1 MKTLILTEKPSVAR
15 DFAKALAVQGK
26 KEGYLEDNRFI
37 ITWAL
42 GHLVELLEPE
52 DYDPKWKK
60 WNLESLPILP
70 AEFAYKPIEKTQRQL
85 NIIKKLLSQKDV
97 EKVVVATDAGRE
109 GEVIARTVLLHS
121 DFRDRKKIQRFWT
134 SQALTPQVVREG
146 MASLA
151 DAGSYDRL
159 WQAGQARQIADW
171 LVGMNCSRA
180 ATVKMK
186 DLFSVG
192 RVQTAVLAL
201 LADRRKER
209 ENFKPEPYWMLR
221 AFFANDKG
229 RWRGTWFKG
238 KENRF
243 DKEEKAKE
251 IQEKITGQTGFVKKV
266 TKQKKKQ
273 APPLLFSLTELQ
285 REANT
290 RFGFTAAKTLETAQA
305 LYEERKCL
313 SYPRT
318 DSQVLGT
325 KNVSMTQQI
334 AKKLSSSYPN
344 IFAGLEEKLIQ
355 VSNKR
360 VFNDAKLTDHHAL
373 IPLAPLPQNA
383 KNEEKKL
390 YDLVLKRFAAAFYP
404 DCEFEETEIITEVLK
419 ESFRTKGKIILKQ
432 GWKSVYGDTDKK
444 TKKEDEDEEADELP
458 ALVKDDPAR
467 VTDSRMEKKMTQPP
481 PEYTEALLLKD
492 MSSPGKYVSEEEL
505 KKIYRGETGLG
516 TQATRAQ
523 IIETLLS
530 RKYAQR
536 EKRHLIATDKGCR
549 LVNTLRTLKTA
560 AILTSPEETARWE
573 MQLNRIAQGQESDKS
588 FLEGI
593 RNFIQQTVGEFHQMT
608 EQMAKIQDMGT
619 CPVCGG
625 KIIEWKRGFGCSNW
639 RKEDGECRF
648 VVWKIISGKIL
659 PPSVIA
665 ELITK
670 KEAGPIAGFAD
681 ENDRPFSAKLR
692 LAEENGAWQ
701 VKLETVETPPENRPP
716 SSDVIGQCPA
726 CGGNVRETQRA
737 YGCANWREAD
747 GGCKFTIW
755 KEMAKKLITPDMAK
769 KLLQGEKIGPLDNF
783 ISKKGNPFS
792 ASLKV
797 MQENGRWDVKFVF
810 EDNPAPAQPG
820 ADSGN
825 GVNTA
830 NSEKIFLGHCPSCG
844 GEIVE
849 KPKGYGCANWRDAD
863 GGCKFVIWKN
873 MAQKEISPQVAAQL
887 LKDGITDVLFGFL
900 SKKGNA
906 FSARLKL
913 AEDEN
918 GQYKVGFDF
927 PDDRS
932 HS

>member
-1 MKTLILTEKPSVAR
+1 MAR
-15 DFAKALAVQGK
+15 DFAKALDVQGK
-26 KEGYLEDNRFI
+26 NEGYIENERFI

-70 AEFAYKPIEKTQRQL
+70 AEFRYKPIEKTYKQL
-85 NIIKKLLSQKDV
+85 NIIKKLLSQKSV
-97 EKVVVATDAGRE
+97 ERVVVATDAGRE

-121 DFRDRKKIQRFWT
+121 DFRDKKKIQRFWT
-134 SQALTPQVVREG
+134 SQALTEQVVREG
-146 MASLA
+146 MATLA
-151 DAGSYDRL
+151 DGSRYDRL

-201 LADRRKER
+201 LADRRRER

-221 AFFANDKG
+221 AFFANEKG
-229 RWRGTWFKG
+229 SWRGTWFRK

-243 DKEEKAKE
+243 DTEEKAKE
-251 IQEKITGQTGFVKKV
+251 IQDKITGQTGFVQKV

-290 RFGFTAAKTLETAQA
+290 RFGFTATKTLETAQS

-325 KNVSMTQQI
+325 KNVSMTQEI
-334 AKKLSSSYPN
+334 AKKLTLSYPK
-344 IFAGLEEKLIQ
+344 IFEGLDKKLIH

-373 IPLAPLPQNA
+373 IPLAPLPGNA

-404 DCEFEETEIITEVLK
+404 DCEFEETEIITEVQK
-419 ESFRTKGKIILKQ
+419 ENFRTKGKIILKS
-432 GWKSVYGDTDKK
+432 GWKSVYGEDTDRKS
-444 TKKEDEDEEADELP
+444 KKEDEDEEADELP
-458 ALVKDDPAR
+458 ALVKNDPAR
-467 VTDSRMEKKMTQPP
+467 VTDTRMEKKMTQPP
-481 PEYTEALLLKD
+481 PEYTESLLLKD
-492 MSSPGKYVSEEEL
+492 MSNPGKYVSEEEL
-505 KKIYRGETGLG
+505 KKVYRGETGLG

-523 IIETLLS
+523 IIETLLN

-536 EKRHLIATDKGCR
+536 EKRHLIATDKGS
-549 LVNTLRTLKTA
+549 LLINTLRKLKTA

-573 MQLNRIAQGQESDKS
+573 MQLNRIAQGQESDKG

-593 RNFIQQTVGEFHQMT
+593 RNFIEQTVGEFHQMT

-619 CPVCGG
+619 CPDCGG
-625 KIIEWKRGFGCSNW
+625 KIIEGKRGFGCSNW

-648 VVWKIISGKIL
+648 VVWKVISGKIL

-665 ELITK
+665 ELIAK
-670 KEAGPIAGFAD
+670 KEAGPVVGFAD

-692 LAEENGAWQ
+692 LVQEEGVWQ
-701 VKLETVETPPENRPP
+701 VKLEAVEHQPESGH
-716 SSDVIGQCPA
+716 SSPDVIGKCPA

-737 YGCANWREAD
+737 YGCANWREPD
-747 GGCKFTIW
+747 GGCKFAIW
-755 KEMAKKLITPDMAK
+755 KEIAKKLITPDMAK
-769 KLLQGEKIGPLDNF
+769 KLIQGEKIGPLDNF

-797 MQENGRWDVKFVF
+797 TQENGQWGVRFIF
-810 EDNPAPAQPG
+810 ADNAPSQSNAG
-820 ADSGN
+820 SGN
-825 GVNTA
+825 DTNAA
-830 NSEKIFLGHCPSCG
+830 NPSEKIFLGHCPACG

-849 KPKGYGCANWRDAD
+849 KPKSYGCANWRDAD

-873 MAQKEISPQVAAQL
+873 IAQKEISPQVAAQL
-887 LKDGITDVLFGFL
+887 LKDGITEVLFGFL

-918 GQYKVGFDF
+918 GQYKVVFEF
-927 PDDRS
+927 PDDRA